1 MVGLTTTDVPEQT
14 GSVNEVA
21 KHDGPGDAA
30 QEPDDDVLEA
40 DGERS
45 LLVAHTA
52 QSGHRA
58 GHRHPE
64 GEEDEDEDDDEEG
77 DEVGAVVVAVLSQGV
92 GGLCQAGTGCEV
104 VVPWKY
110 NDSMANDI

>member
-21 KHDGPGDAA
+21 KHDGPGDTA

-92 GGLCQAGTGCEV
+92 GGLCQAGTGREV

-110 NDSMANDI
+110 NDK